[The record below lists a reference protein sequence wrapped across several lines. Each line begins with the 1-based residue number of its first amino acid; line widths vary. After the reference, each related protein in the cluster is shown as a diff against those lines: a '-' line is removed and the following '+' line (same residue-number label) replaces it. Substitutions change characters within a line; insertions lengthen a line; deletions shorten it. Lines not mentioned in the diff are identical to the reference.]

1 VGLKR
6 ILIGIFAGFTLL
18 AQAEEVADLYSALV
32 PVPDQSSA
40 SRAQGVSDAFEKVLI
55 KLTGNSDIMQR
66 PQLQIFLPDP
76 MAFLDSVGFGEI
88 NNPSPDKNNI
98 RGLDVKFDRKS
109 IDKLLRQVQLPVVPA
124 NRPQFLVWIIV
135 DDMPLG
141 RRFINESVA
150 AQNIADDYSTQ
161 FLNAFD
167 IAMQDRAISY
177 FLPSYDLEDQL
188 SLSVN
193 EAWSL
198 RVDLL
203 DKASQRYAADGWFA
217 IRIYTGS
224 DGESRGAWAYQHAGM
239 RQMNDFRGQSLDQL
253 VTHTVDNIADSLMQ
267 YFTYVPQLESDQLLI
282 EIDGISAYKQ
292 YQSVLEQL
300 KKLELVDSLQ
310 LFSIRE
316 DKMVVAVEIKGK
328 ADRLHAELLRD
339 QRLKPKISGDYRS
352 IGRLTYNWI
361 EQ

>member
-1 VGLKR
+1 MKR
-6 ILIGIFAGFTLL
+6 ILIGFFACFALF
-18 AQAEEVADLYSALV
+18 AQGEEIADLYGALV
-32 PVPDQSSA
+32 PVPDQTSV
-40 SRAQGVSDAFEKVLI
+40 SRAQGVNDAFEKVLI
-55 KLTGNSDIMQR
+55 KLTGNSHIMEL
-66 PQLQIFLPDP
+66 PQLQPFLTDP

-88 NNPSPDKNNI
+88 HNSPLDKSNI
-98 RGLDVKFDRKS
+98 TGLDVKFDRRS
-109 IDKLLRQVQLPVVPA
+109 IDKLLRQAQLPVVPT

-150 AQNIADDYSTQ
+150 KQNLADDYSTQ

-167 IAMQDRAISY
+167 IAMKDRAIPY

-198 RVDLL
+198 RVDFL
-203 DKASQRYAADGWFA
+203 DRASQRYAADGWFA

-224 DGESRGAWAYQHAGM
+224 DGESRGAWAYQHAGI
-239 RQMNDFRGQSLDQL
+239 RQMNDFRGQLLSELIK
-253 VTHTVDNIADSLMQ
+253 VTVDDIADNLMQ
-267 YFTYVPQLESDQLLI
+267 HFTYIPQLDSDQLLV
-282 EIDGISAYKQ
+282 EIDGISDYKQ
-292 YQSVLEQL
+292 YQAVLETL

-310 LFSIRE
+310 LFSIHE
-316 DKMVVAVEIKGK
+316 DKIVVAVEIKGK
-328 ADRLHAELLRD
+328 ADRLHAELLRNGG
-339 QRLKPKISGDYRS
+339 LTSKISGDYRS
-352 IGRLTYNWI
+352 IGRLTYSWI